1 MSVAPDLRRPIG
13 RAGLQLTALGLG
25 CAPFGNL
32 LADVPD
38 AQLRETV
45 AACRGAGI
53 AHYDTAPFYGHG
65 LSEHRIGEC
74 LRGVP
79 RDSFVL
85 SSKVGR
91 LLRPDPAARTP
102 GPFASTLPFDIRYD
116 YSHDGAMRS
125 IEDSLQRLGLARI
138 DIVYIHDVN
147 PKWAGDQLEARYRQ
161 AMDGAYRAL
170 ERLRAAGAVGAIGVG
185 VNDVDV
191 LARFAADGDFDVF
204 MLAGRYTL
212 LDTTALPRL
221 LPLCVRRG
229 IGVTLAAPLSSG
241 ILATGAVAGAKHW
254 YADAPAEIMDRVQR
268 MEAVCAAHGVP
279 LRAAALQF
287 PLAHPAIRSVV
298 AGMRSPQEVVENTAA
313 MRLPIPADLW
323 RDLRAQGLIDPEA
336 PVPGEQ
342 TQKEGGRT

>member
-1 MSVAPDLRRPIG
+1 MSLYPHHRRPVG
-13 RAGLQLTALGLG
+13 RAGLQVSVLGLG

-32 LADVPD
+32 LSDVPD

-53 AHYDTAPFYGHG
+53 AHFDTAPFYGHG

-85 SSKVGR
+85 STKVGR

-102 GPFASTLPFDIRYD
+102 GPFATTLPFDIHYD
-116 YSHDGAMRS
+116 YSHDAAMRS

-147 PKWAGDQLEARYRQ
+147 AKWAGDQLDARYRQ

-170 ERLRAAGAVGAIGVG
+170 DRLRAAGTVGAIGVG
-185 VNDVDV
+185 VNDIDV
-191 LARFAADGDFDVF
+191 LLRFAQDGDFDVF

-221 LPLCVRRG
+221 LPLCVKRG
-229 IGVTLAAPLSSG
+229 IGITLAAPFSSG
-241 ILATGAVAGAKHW
+241 ILATGAVPGAKHW
-254 YADAPAEIMDRVQR
+254 YADAPPEIMDRVRR
-268 MEAVCAAHGVP
+268 MEAVCAAHGVT

-287 PLAHPAIRSVV
+287 PLAHPALRSVV
-298 AGMRSPQEVVENTAA
+298 AGMRSPQEVVENTEAL
-313 MRLPIPADLW
+313 RLPIPAALW
-323 RDLRAQGLIDPEA
+323 QDLRAQGLIDPEA
-336 PVPGEQ
+336 PVPGA
-342 TQKEGGRT
+342 

>member
-1 MSVAPDLRRPIG
+1 MSNDPHDRRPVG
-13 RAGLQLTALGLG
+13 RAGLQVSVLGLG

-32 LADVPD
+32 LGDVPD

-53 AHYDTAPFYGHG
+53 RHFDTAPFYGHG

-85 SSKVGR
+85 STKVGR

-102 GPFASTLPFDIRYD
+102 GPFSTTLPFDIAYD

-125 IEDSLQRLGLARI
+125 IEDSLQRLGLSHV
-138 DIVYIHDVN
+138 DIAYIHDVT
-147 PKWAGDQLEARYRQ
+147 PKWAGAELEPRYRQ

-170 ERLRAAGAVGAIGVG
+170 DRLRASGVVGAIGVG
-185 VNDVDV
+185 VNDIDV
-191 LARFAADGDFDVF
+191 LMRFARDGDFDVF

-212 LDTTALPRL
+212 LDTTALPDL
-221 LPLCVRRG
+221 FPLCEKRG
-229 IGVTLAAPLSSG
+229 IGITLAAPLASG
-241 ILATGAVAGAKHW
+241 ILATGAVPGAKFW
-254 YADAPAEIMDRVQR
+254 YADAPPDVMERVRR
-268 MEAVCAAHGVP
+268 MEACCARYGVP

-287 PLAHPAIRSVV
+287 PLAHPALRSVV
-298 AGMRSPQEVVENTAA
+298 AGMRSAQEVVDNVEA
-313 MRLPIPADLW
+313 MRLTVPAALW
-323 RDLRAQGLIDPEA
+323 QELRAEGLIDPNA
-336 PVPGEQ
+336 PVPG
-342 TQKEGGRT
+342 T

>member
-1 MSVAPDLRRPIG
+1 MSHQPHDRRAVG
-13 RAGLQLTALGLG
+13 RAGLQLSVLGLG

-32 LADVPD
+32 HADVPD

-53 AHYDTAPFYGHG
+53 AHFDTAPFYGHG

-85 SSKVGR
+85 STKVGR
-91 LLRPDPAARTP
+91 LLRPNQSARTP
-102 GPFASTLPFDIRYD
+102 GPFATTLPFDIHYD
-116 YSHDGAMRS
+116 YSHDGTMRS

-138 DIVYIHDVN
+138 DIAYIHDVN
-147 PKWAGDQLEARYRQ
+147 AKWAGDQIEPRYRQ

-170 ERLRAAGAVGAIGVG
+170 DRLRASGAVGAIGVG
-185 VNDVDV
+185 VNDTDI
-191 LARFAADGDFDVF
+191 LMRFASDGDFDVF

-221 LPLCVRRG
+221 LPRCVERG
-229 IGVTLAAPLSSG
+229 IGITLAAPFSSG
-241 ILATGAVAGAKHW
+241 ILATGAVPGAKHW
-254 YADAPAEIMDRVQR
+254 YADAPADILGRVR
-268 MEAVCAAHGVP
+268 GMEAVCAAHGVP

-287 PLAHPAIRSVV
+287 PLAHPALRSVV
-298 AGMRSPQEVVENTAA
+298 AGMRSPQEVVENAEA
-313 MRLPIPADLW
+313 MRLPIPAGLW
-323 RDLRAQGLIDPEA
+323 SDLRAQGLIDPEA
-336 PVPGEQ
+336 PVPGA
-342 TQKEGGRT
+342 